1 MKKIILLVLSLASVF
16 AVSRLVQNR
25 AEAEEANDVV
35 AEELNAL
42 FTSYR
47 NNGYYT
53 KHTVINVDTNNEA
66 LVKDIENYFHAS
78 VNHTERTT
86 YYYNDTLWMSQ
97 DKEGDEVGYVVY
109 GTSYDAQ
116 GQANGVTRGVVSKRF
131 EHPTDAKVVLS
142 GEGKNSMDQYYV
154 TLTDMVVTADQG
166 WTLDGGVY
174 TTTNEAVIENYINF
188 TAPLW
193 LTTEEASN
201 YVDYTKATAQ
211 VVDGKLVMKL
221 WVSTTELEGKLVE
234 GAEVV
239 GNDAVFSTATVSGL
253 PGALAIYTFDN
264 GEIVNTGTDQTIIAE
279 AVKNADLTSV
289 AYSNLVLATG
299 ADGSAN
305 SALKLAH
312 HASRFSFRLR
322 GIDTGAGDFTVSVK
336 VYQETKFAKT
346 TADHYLF
353 GTSVSNITDAEWNPN
368 ESSAPGKDPI
378 APLFSVAICLDS
390 SSAGYIR
397 NRIRFNG
404 EATKYIG
411 GTTKDVAGYF
421 TSKTWVEYRIV
432 KIGTTLIVS
441 NHFNDTDSIAKTCP
455 SSYTY
460 TLTSYEAAMITPE
473 MLLGFGYNYG
483 AKTPGNDSIYDDIY
497 VWDYAVPEFLN

>member
-66 LVKDIENYFHAS
+66 LVKDIANYFHAS

-211 VVDGKLVMKL
+211 VVGGKLVMKL

-234 GAEVV
+234 GSEVD
-239 GNDAVFSTATVSGL
+239 GDHAVFSTATVSGL
-253 PGALAIYTFDN
+253 PGAIAIFDFENGLA
-264 GEIVNTGTDQTIIAE
+264 NTGTDSSIYGALVGHNDGEMGKELDVDSNSYIFTSYSSYQLGSKALKVSHHQSRPAFGVKGIDFNTNDFTISVKIRQTADYITNLGSTD
-279 AVKNADLTSV
+279 VKNF
-289 AYSNLVLATG
+289 N
-299 ADGSAN
+299 
-305 SALKLAH
+305 
-312 HASRFSFRLR
+312 
-322 GIDTGAGDFTVSVK
+322 
-336 VYQETKFAKT
+336 
-346 TADHYLF
+346 HYLF
-353 GTSVSNITDAEWNPN
+353 GTAMESNKINAVEKPCFNFRLGDPTK
-368 ESSAPGKDPI
+368 SAAYNVAKLSLNSTQTM
-378 APLFSVAICLDS
+378 LFTNNTS
-390 SSAGYIR
+390 
-397 NRIRFNG
+397 
-404 EATKYIG
+404 
-411 GTTKDVAGYF
+411 GYF
-421 TSKTWVEYRIV
+421 KAHNWIDYRIV
-432 KIGTTLIVS
+432 KQGTKVHVS
-441 NHFNDTDSIAKTCP
+441 VVIPKFESTAKIASHYVTFEL
-455 SSYTY
+455 SSVED
-460 TLTSYEAAMITPE
+460 LMITSD
-473 MLLGFGYNYG
+473 MVLGFGMNFG
-483 AKTPGNDSIYDDIY
+483 STRPGNDSYYDDIY